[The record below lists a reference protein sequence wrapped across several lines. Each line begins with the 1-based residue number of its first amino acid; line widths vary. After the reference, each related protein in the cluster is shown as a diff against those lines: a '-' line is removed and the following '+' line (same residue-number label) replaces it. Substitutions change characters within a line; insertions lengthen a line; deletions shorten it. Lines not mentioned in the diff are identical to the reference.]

1 MKAEKTATRPALF
14 RLQCVIKPISFLN
27 KGHIEASSVLYQHAK
42 RAELNCETD
51 FFRTQEKAY
60 RANSSAIPLIVSI
73 LYKLFISEL
82 FASKSIS
89 VRVQTILTRL
99 FLTLVTLLIHHSR
112 ISIHPTTLP
121 RSLRPHATTNI
132 SPHGSPACSTMRLTS
147 PSHRPAIS
155 RCNHKNSRKQHIII
169 IFSEKYLVVCVKLCN
184 FAAEILTNRFSRAYS
199 SVG

>member
-1 MKAEKTATRPALF
+1 M
-14 RLQCVIKPISFLN
+14 
-27 KGHIEASSVLYQHAK
+27 LYQHAK

-60 RANSSAIPLIVSI
+60 RANSLAIPLIVSI
-73 LYKLFISEL
+73 LYKLSEL

-89 VRVQTILTRL
+89 VRVQTILARL

-112 ISIHPTTLP
+112 ISIHPTTPP
-121 RSLRPHATTNI
+121 RSQRSHTTTNT
-132 SPHGSPACSTMRLTS
+132 SPHRPPNGSTMCITS
-147 PSHRPAIS
+147 PSSLPTTS
-155 RCNHKNSRKQHIII
+155 PCNHKNRHKQHGSI

>member
-14 RLQCVIKPISFLN
+14 RLQCVIKPVSSLDQ
-27 KGHIEASSVLYQHAK
+27 GHIEASSVLYQHAK

-51 FFRTQEKAY
+51 FFRTQEKAR
-60 RANSSAIPLIVSI
+60 RANSPDISLIVNT
-73 LYKLFISEL
+73 LHKLFISEL

-89 VRVQTILTRL
+89 IRVQTVLARL

-112 ISIHPTTLP
+112 ISIRPTTPP

-132 SPHGSPACSTMRLTS
+132 SPHRPPNGSTMCITS
-147 PSHRPAIS
+147 PSSLPTTNP
-155 RCNHKNSRKQHIII
+155 CNHKNRHKQHGSI
-169 IFSEKYLVVCVKLCN
+169 IFFEKYLVVCVKLCN

>member
-14 RLQCVIKPISFLN
+14 RLQCVIKPVSSLDQ
-27 KGHIEASSVLYQHAK
+27 GHIEASSVLYQHAK
-42 RAELNCETD
+42 QAKLNCETD

-60 RANSSAIPLIVSI
+60 LVNNSTISLILSI

-89 VRVQTILTRL
+89 VRVQTILARL

-112 ISIHPTTLP
+112 ISIHPTTPP
-121 RSLRPHATTNI
+121 RSQHPHTTTNT

-147 PSHRPAIS
+147 PSSLPTTS
-155 RCNHKNSRKQHIII
+155 PCNHKNRHKQHGSI
-169 IFSEKYLVVCVKLCN
+169 IFFEKYLVVCVKLCN